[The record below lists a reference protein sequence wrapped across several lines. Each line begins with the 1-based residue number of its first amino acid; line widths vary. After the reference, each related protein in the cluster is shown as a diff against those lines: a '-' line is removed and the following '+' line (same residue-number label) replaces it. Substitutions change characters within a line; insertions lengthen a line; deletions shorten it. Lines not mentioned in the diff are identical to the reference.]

1 MSTFN
6 SNLDDAQGTKV
17 SPIAP
22 EQFDFDT
29 YALYEAD
36 LLERNKRFW
45 ESNSGVA
52 VYRRFRVPE
61 CFTWMSR
68 DMEASL
74 FHQLGALQA
83 SMDYKA
89 DIANFL
95 EPWYGIGTL
104 ASAFG
109 IDYLWPD
116 RQAPVVPHAFASIQ
130 DVLAV
135 NPTPIDQTDIG
146 KHTLNM
152 IEYFLEKTKGQL
164 PISLT
169 DTQSPLNALSFLVDT
184 NAFYMGFI
192 DAPDALKE
200 MLERLVPFQIDFVQ
214 KQLNLIG
221 NAIAWPGH
229 GFASSR
235 AFCGLGM
242 SDDIMTLLSPPQYA
256 EFGIPS
262 MSQCSQP
269 FGGPV
274 VHSCGNWCDKV
285 STVKEIKGLVMI
297 DGAFTPQTD
306 PTPNDTQPFKEAF
319 HNSPVVLNTRM
330 VGDPEIVIETVK
342 SIWHPPMK
350 LIVVAYCETPQ
361 EQTEV
366 YDKVHEIC
374 ES

>member
-36 LLERNKRFW
+36 LLKKNKRFW
-45 ESNSGVA
+45 ESDSGVA

-116 RQAPVVPHAFASIQ
+116 RQAPVVPHAFASVQ

-135 NPTPIDQTDIG
+135 
-146 KHTLNM
+146 
-152 IEYFLEKTKGQL
+152 
-164 PISLT
+164 
-169 DTQSPLNALSFLVDT
+169 
-184 NAFYMGFI
+184 
-192 DAPDALKE
+192 
-200 MLERLVPFQIDFVQ
+200 
-214 KQLNLIG
+214 
-221 NAIAWPGH
+221 
-229 GFASSR
+229 
-235 AFCGLGM
+235 
-242 SDDIMTLLSPPQYA
+242 
-256 EFGIPS
+256 
-262 MSQCSQP
+262 
-269 FGGPV
+269 
-274 VHSCGNWCDKV
+274 
-285 STVKEIKGLVMI
+285 
-297 DGAFTPQTD
+297 D
-306 PTPNDTQPFKEAF
+306 PTLKLL
-319 HNSPVVLNTRM
+319 VL
-330 VGDPEIVIETVK
+330 I
-342 SIWHPPMK
+342 
-350 LIVVAYCETPQ
+350 LLLL
-361 EQTEV
+361 
-366 YDKVHEIC
+366 
-374 ES
+374 